1 MCAFYFQAAINHYF
15 LDNTNVRLTCVKA
28 GFTIYSNSLGD
39 QVVSVGLEG
48 FPHGEIVKTEPNA
61 FATMHERMERAKR
74 NQRSGLNLAE
84 EEGVSLITFDFVF
97 RNFRPAA

>member
-1 MCAFYFQAAINHYF
+1 M
-15 LDNTNVRLTCVKA
+15 KA

-74 NQRSGLNLAE
+74 NQR
-84 EEGVSLITFDFVF
+84 
-97 RNFRPAA
+97 

>member
-15 LDNTNVRLTCVKA
+15 LNNTNVRLTIVKA

-61 FATMHERMERAKR
+61 FATA
-74 NQRSGLNLAE
+74 
-84 EEGVSLITFDFVF
+84 
-97 RNFRPAA
+97 